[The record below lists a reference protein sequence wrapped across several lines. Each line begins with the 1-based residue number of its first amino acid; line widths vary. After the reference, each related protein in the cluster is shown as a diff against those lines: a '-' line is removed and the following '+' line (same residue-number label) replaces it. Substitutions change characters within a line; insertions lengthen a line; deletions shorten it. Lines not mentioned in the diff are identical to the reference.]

1 MPDATVASD
10 GIGERRHPP
19 KESREMHYYKRV
31 LIIAVEGNGPLVDFS
46 LALGFV

>member
-31 LIIAVEGNGPLVDFS
+31 LIIAVEGDGPLVDFGF
-46 LALGFV
+46 ALGFG